1 MSDITKQ
8 PANNISSDDKKEA
21 TKTNAKPSVD
31 GAKRKTFYK
40 SRSRKLCHFC
50 AKGIL
55 KVDYKDV
62 NTLRKNLNSYAKI
75 VSRRQS
81 GNCNLHQRHVSN
93 AIKKARIMAL
103 LPFVKD

>member
-8 PANNISSDDKKEA
+8 PANNISSDEKKEVSKA
-21 TKTNAKPSVD
+21 NQKAPAD
-31 GAKRKTFYK
+31 GNKRKNFFK
-40 SRSRKLCHFC
+40 NRSRKLCHFC

>member
-8 PANNISSDDKKEA
+8 PANNISEDKKTPTQKSNQKSNFENN
-21 TKTNAKPSVD
+21 KK
-31 GAKRKTFYK
+31 KFFYK
-40 SRSRKLCHFC
+40 NKSRKLCHFC

-62 NTLRKNLNSYAKI
+62 ATLRKNINSYAKI

-93 AIKKARIMAL
+93 AIKRARIVAL
-103 LPFVKD
+103 LPFVKE